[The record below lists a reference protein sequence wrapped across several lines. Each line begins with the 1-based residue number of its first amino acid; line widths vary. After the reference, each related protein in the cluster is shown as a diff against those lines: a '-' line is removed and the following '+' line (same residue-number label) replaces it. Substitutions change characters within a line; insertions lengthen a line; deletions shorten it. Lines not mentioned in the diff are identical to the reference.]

1 LPDRPPDPD
10 NRRTGTDRRKRPFH
24 ALLIGNFARRRRNPR
39 RGRETHLAAV
49 DWHDARWLA
58 VAVGILL
65 LSCAD
70 AVLTLT
76 LMSLGAHEANP
87 LMRPLVMGS
96 GTGFVAW
103 KLGLTGGGVLALVI
117 VARLRAFGGLP
128 VGLLLYGILA
138 LYGVLVAYEVWLLGL
153 LGP

>member
-1 LPDRPPDPD
+1 M
-10 NRRTGTDRRKRPFH
+10 GS
-24 ALLIGNFARRRRNPR
+24 FARRRRNPR
-39 RGRETHLAAV
+39 RGGENHLAAV

-58 VAVGILL
+58 VTLGILL

-70 AVLTLT
+70 AFLTLT

-96 GTGFVAW
+96 GAGFVAW
-103 KLGLTGGGVLALVI
+103 KLGLTGAGVLALVI

-128 VGLLLYGILA
+128 VGLLLYVILA
-138 LYGVLVAYEVWLLGL
+138 LYGVLVAYELWLVGVLV
-153 LGP
+153 P